1 MKTKQVLDLSLKLL
15 HITIFLA
22 GTLSYDVPDFSTL
35 MCATQWIYD
44 CLQGSPSLFEGLNQ
58 KGEIIRNKYSLHKG
72 HHIVDIWQALLPTKA
87 ADISV
92 QRLTGR
98 ENVIYYSSGSV
109 SLLYALQRVK

>member
-1 MKTKQVLDLSLKLL
+1 MRTKQVLELNLKLL

-87 ADISV
+87 ADISS
-92 QRLTGR
+92 QRLSGR
-98 ENVIYYSSGSV
+98 EKVVCYSSSSV
-109 SLLYALQRVK
+109 NLLNAL